1 MNINNWLSILVAA
14 GILATPAMAP
24 CAAPAAKQT
33 KQAAVGTKPPKTDYS
48 FLNGKTGTTNA
59 SVFSEE
65 KLTAAINHKLGSR
78 ITKFIYTDTMNSC
91 LSMLKSDRADFML
104 TSDVSAAYII
114 QRNPELKSVILT
126 DNNGLAMILRV
137 SDIALRDKLNSAIKK
152 LKASGELAGL
162 YKKWISDLPVGRE
175 PIMPRIEKT
184 SYPETIYAGV
194 SGDMPPLDYVAAD
207 GRPAGYNV
215 ALLTEISKII
225 GKNIEVISIDAPAR
239 FAALQSKK
247 IDVFFW
253 QRVPDKAEKD
263 KLKNDAGVQAF
274 YKKIAVTEPYCV
286 VKTVFLLK
294 KGS

>member
-1 MNINNWLSILVAA
+1 MNMNKWLSILVAA
-14 GILATPAMAP
+14 GILATPAIAH
-24 CAAPAAKQT
+24 CAAQTAKQT
-33 KQAAVGTKPPKTDYS
+33 KQAAAGAKPLKADYS

-59 SVFSEE
+59 SIFSEE
-65 KLTAAINHKLGSR
+65 KLTAAINRKLGSR
-78 ITKFIYTDTMNSC
+78 ITKFIYTDTMSGC

-114 QRNPELKSVILT
+114 QRNPGLKSVILT
-126 DNNGLAMILRV
+126 DNNGLAMLLRV
-137 SDIALRDKLNSAIKK
+137 SDMALRDQLNSAIKK
-152 LKASGELAGL
+152 LNASGELARL

-175 PIMPRIEKT
+175 PTMPRIEKT
-184 SYPETIYAGV
+184 SYPETVYAGV

-225 GKNIEVISIDAPAR
+225 GKNIEVMSIDAPAR

-253 QRVPDKAEKD
+253 QRVPDKAETE

-274 YKKIAVTEPYCV
+274 SKKIAVTEPYCV

-294 KGS
+294 K

>member
-1 MNINNWLSILVAA
+1 MNINKWLSILVAA
-14 GILATPAMAP
+14 AIFATPALAH
-24 CAAPAAKQT
+24 CAAQATKQT
-33 KQAAVGTKPPKTDYS
+33 KQAAVGAKPLKADYS

-59 SVFSEE
+59 SIFSEE
-65 KLTAAINHKLGSR
+65 KLTAAINRKLGSR
-78 ITKFIYTDTMNSC
+78 ITKFIYSDTMSGG

-114 QRNPELKSVILT
+114 QRNPELKSVIFT
-126 DNNGLAMILRV
+126 DNNGLAMLLRV
-137 SDIALRDKLNSAIKK
+137 SDMALRDQLNSAIKK

-162 YKKWISDLPVGRE
+162 YKKWISDLPVGQE
-175 PIMPRIEKT
+175 PSMPRIGKT

-225 GKNIEVISIDAPAR
+225 GKNIEVMSIDAPAR
-239 FAALQSKK
+239 FAALQSNK

-253 QRVPDKAEKD
+253 QRVPDKAETEKF
-263 KLKNDAGVQAF
+263 KNDAGVQAF
-274 YKKIAVTEPYCV
+274 SKKIAVTEPYCV

-294 KGS
+294 K